1 MSQGG
6 GEISWEAL
14 GEAAVCVLIQSIWIS
29 RTYGAAET
37 AATQGTYLPAAVCV
51 PREVEMHMGAHRQ
64 GCTPQTLEMA
74 GTRPE
79 MATSDTNT
87 PL

>member
-1 MSQGG
+1 MSQGR

-14 GEAAVCVLIQSIWIS
+14 GEAAVCVLIQNRWIS
-29 RTYGAAET
+29 RTYGAAEM
-37 AATQGTYLPAAVCV
+37 AARQGTYLPAAVCV
-51 PREVEMHMGAHRQ
+51 PREVEMHMGARGQ
-64 GCTPQTLEMA
+64 GCTPQTPEMA